1 MNRNRTEG
9 KMKNIKGRVQ
19 QAAGILTG
27 NENLESEGARQR
39 AAGVAQ
45 ERIGTGI
52 RKVRE
57 QVEDLGRRIQ
67 ERLPTGRT

>member
-1 MNRNRTEG
+1 MNRNETEG
-9 KMKNIKGRVQ
+9 KTKSIKGRAQ

-27 NENLESEGARQR
+27 NENLESEGARER

-45 ERIGTGI
+45 EQIGTAS

-57 QVEDLGRRIQ
+57 QIEDLGRRIQ
-67 ERLPTGRT
+67 KRLPTGRR